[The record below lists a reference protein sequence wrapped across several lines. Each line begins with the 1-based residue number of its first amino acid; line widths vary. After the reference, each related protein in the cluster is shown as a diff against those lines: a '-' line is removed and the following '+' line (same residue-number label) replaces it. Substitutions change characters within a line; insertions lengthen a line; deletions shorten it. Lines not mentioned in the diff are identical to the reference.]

1 MGPGSGQQPLHTCDS
16 GHSAFG
22 GGGESFLGIRAGPKT
37 KCSIRMGETSLLLG
51 HEEPQTQ

>member
-1 MGPGSGQQPLHTCDS
+1 MGPGSGQQPLHTRDS

-22 GGGESFLGIRAGPKT
+22 GGDESFPGIRAGPKT
-37 KCSIRMGETSLLLG
+37 KCSVRMGETSLLLG